1 VVAIG
6 DSAND
11 IEMLRQACYSFSMA
25 NAAAPVSAVSRYR
38 TESNNDEGALNV
50 IARILAREVPFG

>member
-1 VVAIG
+1 
-6 DSAND
+6 
-11 IEMLRQACYSFSMA
+11 MLRQACYSFSMA